1 MDNVIQFPSKPLQKK
16 LEDSMESMRDSLSE
30 MYEALEK
37 IDKGYKTVQT
47 QVHDM
52 EDSYQLMMQMYI
64 EEVGEDEVPL
74 EWLDYC
80 PWVGM
85 ERDPAT
91 GKIRISL
98 IKPPEGKNEK

>member
-1 MDNVIQFPSKPLQKK
+1 MDNVIQFPTKPLQKK